1 MTVHSLYGPAG
12 RQPGPDQLT
21 HLDVLLFDIQDVGV
35 RFYTYLYTMS
45 LAMEA
50 CGSSGVPFIVLDRPN
65 PLGGE
70 ILEGNVL
77 DPAYASFVGKYPIP
91 VRYAMTIGELARLMN
106 EEFSLGAQLQVVPM
120 DGWRRSHS
128 WDDTGLHW
136 VPPSPNMPTA
146 DTALV
151 YPGTCFVE
159 GTNLSEGRGTTR
171 PFEQIG
177 APYVDG
183 RWLTDALNER
193 GLPGVLFR
201 EVHFTPT
208 SGKYANESCSG
219 VQLHV
224 CDRDLFRP
232 VTAGFE
238 VVSAVKNQWPHEFDW
253 RIPTTGIHNFDKL
266 AGTDTIRTA
275 LDDGTTVDQLV
286 RHWDAERDEFARIRH
301 PYLLYD
307 C

>member
-1 MTVHSLYGPAG
+1 
-12 RQPGPDQLT
+12 
-21 HLDVLLFDIQDVGV
+21 
-35 RFYTYLYTMS
+35 
-45 LAMEA
+45 
-50 CGSSGVPFIVLDRPN
+50 
-65 PLGGE
+65 
-70 ILEGNVL
+70 
-77 DPAYASFVGKYPIP
+77 
-91 VRYAMTIGELARLMN
+91 
-106 EEFSLGAQLQVVPM
+106 M
-120 DGWRRSHS
+120 DAWQRSHS
-128 WDDTGLHW
+128 WHDTGLHW

-183 RWLTDALNER
+183 NWLADALNER

-201 EVHFTPT
+201 AVHFTP
-208 SGKYANESCSG
+208 SFGKYANESCAG

-224 CDRDLFRP
+224 CDRDHFRP

-238 VVSAVKNQWPHEFDW
+238 IVSAVRRQWPHEFDW
-253 RIPTTGIHNFDKL
+253 RIPETGIHNFDKL
-266 AGTDTIRTA
+266 AGTDTIRKA
-275 LDDGTTVDQLV
+275 LDEGTGVDQLV
-286 RHWDAERDEFARIRH
+286 HRWNGECDEFARIRH